1 LRSCPRGSEYIFGIE
16 RAIHRLIFREAIKGW
31 KRILVRLMR
40 INGASVGVTGPVT
53 IEAYAKGELVDRHEQ
68 EGLWEVM
75 YYGDARAPKTD
86 DPAELT

>member
-1 LRSCPRGSEYIFGIE
+1 
-16 RAIHRLIFREAIKGW
+16 
-31 KRILVRLMR
+31 MR